1 MFGKK
6 KRQDMPQLPAPSA
19 VSDSN
24 QIKQSIGNV
33 SNTGM
38 RDVGAS
44 IEPPPPPPFPRQ
56 PQPELPDPDQQ
67 YRPPITIPKQAKQL
81 PSVGHQHRSHNHAAQ
96 LSKET
101 PPLFIKID
109 KYRELVQNI
118 KDLRSHALS
127 LRDALD
133 ALTDIEKEFRN
144 GISITQNS
152 LDNFNN
158 VITILDSKLLRVG
171 AEEEVIEVPKEMDDY
186 VKDLYDH
193 VERIKHDLKTIKK

>member
-6 KRQDMPQLPAPSA
+6 KQPENIKLPPSPPP
-19 VSDSN
+19 VSN
-24 QIKQSIGNV
+24 EIKQNIGDV
-33 SNTGM
+33 SNSGM

-44 IEPPPPPPFPRQ
+44 IEPPPPPP
-56 PQPELPDPDQQ
+56 LA
-67 YRPPITIPKQAKQL
+67 RPPLEVSPQYIDDIPKQLPKPAKQL
-81 PSVGHQHRSHNHAAQ
+81 PAAGYQRRPHPSHAKKP
-96 LSKET
+96 S

-109 KYRELVQNI
+109 KYRELVQGI

-133 ALTDIEKEFRN
+133 AITDIEKELRN

-152 LDNFNN
+152 LDRFNS
-158 VITILDSKLLRVG
+158 VITSIDTRLLRVG

-193 VERIKHDLKTIKK
+193 VERIKHDLKVIKED